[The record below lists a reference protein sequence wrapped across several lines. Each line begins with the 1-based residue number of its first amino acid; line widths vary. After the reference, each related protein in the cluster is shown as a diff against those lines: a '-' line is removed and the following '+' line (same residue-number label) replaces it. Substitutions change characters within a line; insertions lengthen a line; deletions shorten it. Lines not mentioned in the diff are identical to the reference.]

1 MFSVDVSA
9 RTNDVISCCL
19 NLVCFGSLF
28 ELVVLWGDGHKC
40 NKKFFLNLM
49 VSWGL
54 DPSFLSSH
62 LSHQI
67 VCTKSVRAAL

>member
-1 MFSVDVSA
+1 MFSVDVPA

-40 NKKFFLNLM
+40 NKKF
-49 VSWGL
+49 
-54 DPSFLSSH
+54 
-62 LSHQI
+62 I
-67 VCTKSVRAAL
+67 